1 MPLKPKGVTSGS
13 GKDSPKTEKS
23 ELKKSTG
30 KVSSMPSVM
39 AKVSGEGVDC
49 IEINCTKYEWLV
61 V

>member
-1 MPLKPKGVTSGS
+1 MPLKPKGVTAGS

-30 KVSSMPSVM
+30 KLSSMQRVM

-49 IEINCTKYEWLV
+49 MEISCVKYEWLV